1 MQRLEHVG
9 HTMAFWTRFSQLW
22 QYPSLH
28 VGHTVVD
35 GVDGWLAQRRQ
46 CTRNGARGLAGA
58 AETVD
63 APAV

>member
-1 MQRLEHVG
+1 
-9 HTMAFWTRFSQLW
+9 MAFGTCFSQLW

-28 VGHTVVD
+28 VGHTVAD

-58 AETVD
+58 AETGD

>member
-1 MQRLEHVG
+1 
-9 HTMAFWTRFSQLW
+9 MAFWTRFSQLW